1 MGMDSQHEG
10 AMKKPTITCTRRVQ
24 FCAGH
29 RLLHHE
35 SKCSHLHGHN
45 YVALFHA
52 RAEEL
57 DGVGRVVDF
66 SVLKDRL
73 GGWIDEHWDHG
84 FVYNHADEA
93 TLRALEV
100 AGTLFP
106 LGQKVYAMAANP
118 TAENMA
124 DHLLRVVAP
133 VVMLDTGVEV
143 YKVTLWETENCYA
156 EVEL

>member
-1 MGMDSQHEG
+1 
-10 AMKKPTITCTRRVQ
+10 MKKPTITCTRRVQ

-66 SVLKDRL
+66 SVLKERL
-73 GGWIDEHWDHG
+73 GGWIDEFWDHG
-84 FVYNHADEA
+84 FIYNELDVVTRDLLRQAVAD
-93 TLRALEV
+93 
-100 AGTLFP
+100 FP
-106 LGQKVYAMAANP
+106 LGQRSYPLPANP

>member
-1 MGMDSQHEG
+1 MGMGSQHEG
-10 AMKKPTITCTRRVQ
+10 AMKKSTITCTRRVQ
-24 FCAGH
+24 FCSGH

-66 SVLKDRL
+66 SVLKERL
-73 GGWIDEHWDHG
+73 GGWIDDFWDHG
-84 FVYNHADEA
+84 FIYNELDVVTRDLLRQANAD
-93 TLRALEV
+93 
-100 AGTLFP
+100 FP
-106 LGQKVYAMAANP
+106 NGQKVYPMAVNP

-124 DHLLRVVAP
+124 DHLLRFVAP
-133 VVMLDTGVEV
+133 AVMDGTGVEV
-143 YKVTLWETENCYA
+143 YKVTLWETENCCA

>member
-66 SVLKDRL
+66 SVLKERL
-73 GGWIDEHWDHG
+73 GGWIDEFWDHG
-84 FVYNHADEA
+84 FIYNAEDEA

-106 LGQKVYAMAANP
+106 LGQKVYPLPENP

-133 VVMLDTGVEV
+133 PVMDGTGVEV

>member
-1 MGMDSQHEG
+1 MS
-10 AMKKPTITCTRRVQ
+10 APTCTRRVQ

-29 RLLHHE
+29 RLLGHE

-52 RAEEL
+52 RADEL

-66 SVLKDRL
+66 SVLKERL

-84 FVYNHADEA
+84 FVYNEADRATAELLAHADA
-93 TLRALEV
+93 RY
-100 AGTLFP
+100 P
-106 LGQKVYAMAANP
+106 LGQKRYAMPSNP

-133 VVMLDTGVEV
+133 AVMQGTGVTV
-143 YKVTLWETENCYA
+143 YRVTLWETENCCA
-156 EVEL
+156 EAEL

>member
-1 MGMDSQHEG
+1 MGMDSQYEG

-66 SVLKDRL
+66 SVLKDLL
-73 GGWIDEHWDHG
+73 GGWIDEFWDHG
-84 FVYNHADEA
+84 FVYNRLDVVTRDLLQQANAD
-93 TLRALEV
+93 
-100 AGTLFP
+100 FP
-106 LGQKVYAMAANP
+106 NGQKAYPMAVNP

-133 VVMLDTGVEV
+133 AMMLNTGVEV